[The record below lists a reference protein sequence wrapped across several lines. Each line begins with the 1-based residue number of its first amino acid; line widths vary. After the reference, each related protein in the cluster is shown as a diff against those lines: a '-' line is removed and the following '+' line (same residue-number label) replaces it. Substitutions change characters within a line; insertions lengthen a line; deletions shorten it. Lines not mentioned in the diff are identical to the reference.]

1 MSLRLHTVKKFTATN
16 SFNRLELLKKLIHLF
31 IHSFRYSHVQYVSHF
46 TWEKTTQPF
55 VQQLFCSI
63 HSHICYLISRLEQTF
78 ERERGK
84 KKKDEPELLDI
95 FFSPA
100 KVLMVIHNYFPC
112 YGLYFHPETIHI
124 SPPADV
130 NQNITSLGLLTD
142 LPSFVFLSPSQ
153 RF

>member
-1 MSLRLHTVKKFTATN
+1 MYNVLVTSLGRKQPTHLFSN
-16 SFNRLELLKKLIHLF
+16 SFALFTPTYVTSFPGWNRRLK
-31 IHSFRYSHVQYVSHF
+31 
-46 TWEKTTQPF
+46 
-55 VQQLFCSI
+55 
-63 HSHICYLISRLEQTF
+63 
-78 ERERGK
+78 ERERE
-84 KKKDEPELLDI
+84 KKDEPELLDI

-130 NQNITSLGLLTD
+130 NQNTTSLGLLTD
-142 LPSFVFLSPSQ
+142 LLSFVFPSPSQ